1 MVALVKLVAKTTD
14 DQDYTTYVF
23 KCLEDYMIK
32 KTPYIMCT
40 KFPNWESRKIKIGEI
55 GYLECIEIRA
65 GIDKW
70 FNGKDVIPY
79 NYNNVQFLKFVQK
92 PENEGYEYV
101 M

>member
-1 MVALVKLVAKTTD
+1 MVALVKLVAKD
-14 DQDYTTYVF
+14 IDFADYTTYVF

-40 KFPNWESRKIKIGEI
+40 KFPNWNSRTINIGDI
-55 GYLECIEIRA
+55 GYLECMEIRA

-70 FNGKDVIPY
+70 FNGKDFIPY
-79 NYNNVQFLKFVQK
+79 NYNNIQFIRFVEK
-92 PENEGYEYV
+92 KDEEKEYV